1 MEILLRDLNRAI
13 SNPEAKSFGFG
24 LRSVHEYQE
33 VISFLSKCYPGSNWD
48 EFNLSFLHKPVKDL
62 ESQAPKILLSEKE
75 LLKWKHS
82 VSQIRGYLEHVLED
96 QK

>member
-48 EFNLSFLHKPVKDL
+48 EFNLPFLEKPVKDL
-62 ESQAPKILLSEKE
+62 ENQTQKILLCEKE
-75 LLKWKHS
+75 LKKWKHN
-82 VSQIRGYLEHVLED
+82 VLLIRGYLENILRG
-96 QK
+96 